1 MMFDDIQGQ
10 PMTPETVAAAIKEHL
25 DALDAAEPGAAFD
38 DISVVRPL
46 TRQDCEEAMR
56 IVMNRPLRLPEEV
69 HRVGCAKF
77 KRRACDCGAAP
88 LEQIFDEELKR
99 MKAAKGKR

>member
-1 MMFDDIQGQ
+1 MRHLPISGPPKLPDPGFEDI
-10 PMTPETVAAAIKEHL
+10 AA
-25 DALDAAEPGAAFD
+25 
-38 DISVVRPL
+38 VRPL

-56 IVMNRPLRLPEEV
+56 LVMTRPLRLPEEV

-88 LEQIFDEELKR
+88 MEQMFAEELKR
-99 MKAAKGKR
+99 MKAANP

>member
-1 MMFDDIQGQ
+1 
-10 PMTPETVAAAIKEHL
+10 MTPETVAAAIKEHL

-88 LEQIFDEELKR
+88 LEQIFNEELKR